1 MEGKM
6 KNKLA
11 FYLILAFLVMTLT
24 GSFLLAQNARPKVVF
39 KEKEWD
45 FGHIKQGEVVTHEFI
60 FRNEGNAPLKVSRVS
75 TSCGCTAALVS
86 ANELAPGQEGRLK
99 VTFDSR
105 GYYDKV
111 VKYIYFE
118 SNDPEKPRV
127 ELSISTFVEVGPSP
141 RVELD
146 RYNVDLG
153 ISLEGEEAST
163 VITLKNTGQ
172 LELMVDSEMSETSFY
187 VKGKKISFPFR
198 IPAGKSVEMEVRFPG
213 KSGRLGLLRDYILLK
228 TNDPV
233 RSTLSIFVTRYVITR
248 EELKKLFEKYG
259 KELGIK

>member
-1 MEGKM
+1 M
-6 KNKLA
+6 KKKIIFNIIMGSLL
-11 FYLILAFLVMTLT
+11 FTILGLLV
-24 GSFLLAQNARPKVVF
+24 LAQSGRPKVVF
-39 KEKEWD
+39 KEKEWN
-45 FGHIKQGEVVTHEFI
+45 FGQIKQGEVVTHEFI
-60 FRNEGNAPLKVSRVS
+60 FRNEGTAPLKISRVT

-99 VTFDSR
+99 ATFDSR

-118 SNDPEKPRV
+118 SNDPEQPRL
-127 ELSISTFVEVGPSP
+127 ELTITTTVEVGPSP

-153 ISLEGEEAST
+153 ISLEGEEASA
-163 VITLKNTGQ
+163 VINLKNTGQ
-172 LELMVDSEMSETSFY
+172 LELNLDSEITEASFY
-187 VKGKKISFPFR
+187 AKGKKISFPYR
-198 IPAGKSVEMEVRFPG
+198 LPAGKSVELEVRFPG

-228 TNDPV
+228 TNDPI
-233 RSTLSIFVTRYVITR
+233 RSTLSVFVTRYVVTK

-259 KELGIK
+259 KDLGIK